1 MTKRLS
7 PERIAG
13 IRDYVDTRPL
23 LVDDFAAELFE
34 HIDAI
39 EADAKVDAESFG
51 RVVRQLEKEL
61 ADAKAEI
68 ARLRAHCEN
77 YP

>member
-1 MTKRLS
+1 MSQSSTKRLS
-7 PERIAG
+7 PERIAE
-13 IRDYVDTRPL
+13 IRANAVEYP
-23 LVDDFAAELFE
+23 ELYGADLRG

-39 EADAKVDAESFG
+39 EAELKHTIAAWHDS
-51 RVVRQLEKEL
+51 QNEL
-61 ADAKAEI
+61 AEAKAEI